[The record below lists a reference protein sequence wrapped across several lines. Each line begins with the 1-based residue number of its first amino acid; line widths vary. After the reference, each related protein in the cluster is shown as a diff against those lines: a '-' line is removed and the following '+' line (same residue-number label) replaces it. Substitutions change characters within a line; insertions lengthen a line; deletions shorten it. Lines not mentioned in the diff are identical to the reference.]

1 MAKVNGFK
9 LAAKAADAKS
19 TIPILCQVY
28 VSAGF
33 AVGNDLDI
41 EIIAPCELPDG
52 AYNVKGELV
61 AKPADR
67 ADYQTLNTPGLA
79 GADAAPLGDLAA
91 MLARVESAIS
101 TEETRYYLNGVYCE
115 FKGGLKF
122 TAVDGHRLLHYSV
135 PAESDSDLV
144 PFKARREA
152 IAPFILPR
160 QTVKAI
166 TSIKGGRWTLKA
178 TETRFEF
185 RDSVSGVVIRSK
197 TIDGC
202 FPEYTRVIP
211 RDGFTETLTGD
222 SKACLDVFKRVASY
236 GAERSKSV
244 KVNGARLFMRPPEIA
259 PLETTWPVEVEAEG
273 DAMEIGFN
281 AGYVRDMLTVATLD
295 KGARVIF
302 RLRDPAS
309 PIRVEFPACPGLVG
323 VVMPLRV

>member
-9 LAAKAADAKS
+9 LAAKAADSKS
-19 TIPILCQVY
+19 LIPILSQVY

-33 AVGNDLDI
+33 AVANDLDM

-52 AYNVKGELV
+52 AYNVRGELV

-79 GADAAPLGDLAA
+79 GQDAAPLGDLGA

-122 TAVDGHRLLHYSV
+122 SATDGHRLLQFAPENS
-135 PAESDSDLV
+135 PSF
-144 PFKARREA
+144 PG

-160 QTVKAI
+160 QTVKII
-166 TSIKGGRWTLKA
+166 TGIKGGRWTIKA
-178 TETRFEF
+178 TETRVEF

-202 FPEYTRVIP
+202 YPDLHRVIP
-211 RDGFTETLTGD
+211 RDGFTETLTGEA
-222 SKACLDVFKRVASY
+222 KQCLDVFKRVAAY
-236 GAERSKSV
+236 GKERSKSV
-244 KVNGARLFMRPPEIA
+244 KVNGSFLFMRPPEIA
-259 PLETTWPVEVEAEG
+259 PLETTWPVDVESDG

-281 AGYVRDMLTVATLD
+281 AGYVRDILTVATLD
-295 KGARVIF
+295 KGARIIF

-309 PIRVEFPACPGLVG
+309 PVRVEFPACPGLVG